1 MRARVGSPKR
11 TTSRAQRSTST
22 PLHTTRT
29 EHTHTYEGLRK
40 MNETIAERVES
51 LREALVWTDEANALG
66 DVECDWSADDTS
78 GWLTMG
84 PVRVEWLRDPYG
96 DGQDDWV
103 AVNVEVGGEP
113 FDTDGYSHFDEA
125 VKDATRTTVEW
136 QHYRDGEIR
145 DGVVSW
151 LEDRGEYFDVL
162 GPQDDEDGDTWT
174 IMWGNVM
181 ARGYYD
187 ADGAFMWS
195 VVNSESGDY
204 LDGDASD
211 DGDAV
216 IDAMTKCARDP
227 MVEAW
232 VETVAVETAED
243 DWVVRS
249 SEDQMTVYMH
259 SSIAYGMGR
268 RAYYEP
274 TGYEEGRIELEYR
287 VRGSEW
293 RPFDEYLPEDEE
305 DVRRMAGEA
314 YAWVK
319 AVDE

>member
-1 MRARVGSPKR
+1 M
-11 TTSRAQRSTST
+11 
-22 PLHTTRT
+22 
-29 EHTHTYEGLRK
+29 
-40 MNETIAERVES
+40 ETIADAVEE
-51 LREALVWTDEANALG
+51 LRSALEWTDEENALG

-96 DGQDDWV
+96 DEQEGWI
-103 AVNVEVGGEP
+103 AVNVAVDGEP
-113 FDTDGYSHFDEA
+113 FDTDGYSHLSDA
-125 VKDATRTTVEW
+125 VRDTAHMTLEW
-136 QHYRDGEIR
+136 QHCRDSEIR
-145 DGVVSW
+145 DGVVEW
-151 LEDRGEYFDVL
+151 LEHRGETYNLD
-162 GPQDDEDGDTWT
+162 GPQGVHDSWTLSWGD
-174 IMWGNVM
+174 VM
-181 ARGYYD
+181 VRGYYG

-195 VVNSESGDY
+195 VVNPESADY

-216 IDAMTKCARDP
+216 IDAMIECTKDP

-243 DWVVRS
+243 DWAVRT

-259 SSIAYGMGR
+259 SSIAYGTSR

-293 RPFDEYLPEDEE
+293 RPFDEYLPEDED

-319 AVDE
+319 AVDA